1 MRTTTIGIAIDIP
14 EPWGS
19 QLTRRRLQAG
29 DAAAAHIPAHLTL
42 LGPTEVDTG
51 VIDDVAGHLTGVASR
66 HEPFPVHL
74 SGTGTFRPR
83 TEVVFVAVAS
93 GVEDC
98 RRLWAAIREFEAV
111 RRELRFEYHP
121 HVTVAHDVA
130 SEALDEVFGDLA
142 NFDAKFTVAGF
153 TLFEHGPDGRWRP
166 QREYRL
172 GDGAAPPPASHRRR

>member
-1 MRTTTIGIAIDIP
+1 VRTTIGIAIDIP

-29 DAAAAHIPAHLTL
+29 DPAAAHIPAHLTL

-51 VIDDVAGHLTGVASR
+51 VIAEVAEHLTGVASR

-74 SGTGTFRPR
+74 RGTGTFRPL

-93 GVEDC
+93 GNEDC
-98 RRLWAAIREFEAV
+98 RQLWSAIRDLESV
-111 RRELRFEYHP
+111 RRELRFDYHP
-121 HVTVAHDVA
+121 HVTVAHDIETA
-130 SEALDEVFGDLA
+130 ALDEVFDDLA
-142 NFDAKFTVAGF
+142 DFDAKFTVVGF

-166 QREYRL
+166 HREYLL

>member
-1 MRTTTIGIAIDIP
+1 VRTTIGIAIDIP

-51 VIDDVAGHLTGVASR
+51 VIAEVADHLTGVASGQ
-66 HEPFPVHL
+66 EPFPVHL
-74 SGTGTFRPR
+74 LGTGTFRPL

-93 GVEDC
+93 GDQEC
-98 RRLWAAIREFEAV
+98 KRLWAAVRELEAV
-111 RRELRFEYHP
+111 RRPLRWPYFP
-121 HVTVAHDVA
+121 HVTVAHDVPT
-130 SEALDEVFGDLA
+130 EALDEVFADLA
-142 NFDAKFTVAGF
+142 DFDAKFTVTGF

-166 QREYRL
+166 HREYCL
-172 GDGAAPPPASHRRR
+172 GDGEAPPPASHRRR

>member
-1 MRTTTIGIAIDIP
+1 MRTTIGIAIDIP

-51 VIDDVAGHLTGVASR
+51 VIREAAEHLTAVASG

-74 SGTGTFRPR
+74 SGTGTFRPL

-93 GVEDC
+93 GVEEC
-98 RRLWAAIREFEAV
+98 RLLWSSIRELDSV
-111 RRELRFEYHP
+111 RRELRFDYHP
-121 HVTVAHDVA
+121 HVTVGHDVA
-130 SEALDEVFGDLA
+130 PEALDEVYADLA
-142 NFDAKFTVAGF
+142 DFDAKFMVSGF

-166 QREYRL
+166 HREYLL
-172 GDGAAPPPASHRRR
+172 GDGDAPPPASHRRR